1 MSAGRDSV
9 MAQNTKNDVEN
20 QRVMSHEEKD
30 ADLVRRLEKVLTK
43 AGGKRNKYDL
53 APIRNAFQS
62 RDKNKAGLLKKSEVH
77 LILEA
82 AYFFKKDCRY

>member
-9 MAQNTKNDVEN
+9 MAQHTKNDVEN

-43 AGGKRNKYDL
+43 AGGKKNKYDL
-53 APIRNAFQS
+53 TPMRNAFQA
-62 RDKNKAGLLKKSEVH
+62 RDKNKAGLLKKSEV
-77 LILEA
+77 LFILQVNT
-82 AYFFKKDCRY
+82 FVSS